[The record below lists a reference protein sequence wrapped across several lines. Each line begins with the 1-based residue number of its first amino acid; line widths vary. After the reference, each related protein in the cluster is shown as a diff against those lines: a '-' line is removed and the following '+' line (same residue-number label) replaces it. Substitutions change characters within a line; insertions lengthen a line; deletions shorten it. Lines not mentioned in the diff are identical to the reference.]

1 MHTCKR
7 KSKDTLLPGL
17 VVPPFTIRVVFEVD
31 VQALPVKRS
40 YCDCA
45 SDVGAQD
52 GHQEKL
58 PLWLDT
64 RLRRQIGAQM
74 SFRQQVREERRD
86 PSADGAKRSDQSA
99 RLPLERQTQGRTV
112 CVIDVVLLEGE
123 QMALASQPVD
133 DADTPSMQIHR

>member
-1 MHTCKR
+1 
-7 KSKDTLLPGL
+7 
-17 VVPPFTIRVVFEVD
+17 
-31 VQALPVKRS
+31 
-40 YCDCA
+40 
-45 SDVGAQD
+45 
-52 GHQEKL
+52 
-58 PLWLDT
+58 
-64 RLRRQIGAQM
+64 M

-133 DADTPSMQIHR
+133 DADTPSMQIHRK